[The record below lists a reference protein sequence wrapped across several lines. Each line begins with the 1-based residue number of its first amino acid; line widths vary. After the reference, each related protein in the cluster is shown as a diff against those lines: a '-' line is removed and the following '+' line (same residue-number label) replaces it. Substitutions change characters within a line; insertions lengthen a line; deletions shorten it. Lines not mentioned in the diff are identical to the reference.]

1 MRAGRRSAR
10 EGLEVPTRNFTLIE
24 LLVVIAIIAIL
35 ASMLLPALQQAREK
49 GREAVCMS
57 QLKQLG
63 TGLYMYVDE
72 WDGAL
77 PQWVI
82 PHLPF
87 QPLPQTWWSGTIS
100 PYMGYAV
107 DDLFGAEYM
116 PCPSASG
123 EKYWHF
129 LDGYFDVFH
138 TYGAN
143 FPNVFS
149 YPSFAAGLPKNKS
162 RRLERVP
169 SSTFMVADAGY
180 NVIYSWTTYGG
191 GSLNWDTDGDG
202 VNDTT
207 IYTNYQYNLYTP
219 RHSNN
224 AANCLF
230 PDGSVK
236 RRTLLQWIQN
246 YDEMIGDA
254 TRP

>member
-82 PHLPF
+82 PKDP
-87 QPLPQTWWSGTIS
+87 PQTWWSGTIS

-123 EKYWHF
+123 EKYWNFMSGH
-129 LDGYFDVFH
+129 LDVFH

-149 YPSFAAGLPKNKS
+149 YPSFAPGLPKNKS

-191 GSLNWDTDGDG
+191 GSLDWDVDGDG
-202 VNDTT
+202 VKDTT
-207 IYTNYQYNLYTP
+207 IATNYQYNLYTP

-230 PDGSVK
+230 SDGSVK

-246 YDEMIGDA
+246 YDEMVGDA

>member
-82 PHLPF
+82 PKDP
-87 QPLPQTWWSGTIS
+87 PQTWWSGTIS

-149 YPSFAAGLPKNKS
+149 YPSFAPGLPKNKS
-162 RRLERVP
+162 RRLEGVP
-169 SSTFMVADAGY
+169 SSTFMVAD
-180 NVIYSWTTYGG
+180 
-191 GSLNWDTDGDG
+191 
-202 VNDTT
+202 
-207 IYTNYQYNLYTP
+207 
-219 RHSNN
+219 
-224 AANCLF
+224 
-230 PDGSVK
+230 
-236 RRTLLQWIQN
+236 
-246 YDEMIGDA
+246 
-254 TRP
+254 